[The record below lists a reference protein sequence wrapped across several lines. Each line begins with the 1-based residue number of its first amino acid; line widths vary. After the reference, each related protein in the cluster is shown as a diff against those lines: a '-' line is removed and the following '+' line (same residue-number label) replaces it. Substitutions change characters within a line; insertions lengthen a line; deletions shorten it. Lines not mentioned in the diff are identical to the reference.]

1 MSASV
6 SFPRWKYCKLQ
17 KAKQEVSNE
26 GFGMKMKLHLI
37 FFLLYEQVLSPGGS
51 KVWKRYVRPTAKRLL
66 QILEAS
72 LGKADALNVSA
83 THVFLVALMIVVL
96 IASERLA
103 KKLVEVKEELKE
115 MKSELKVHHLSIYP
129 AFCLLIQ

>member
-17 KAKQEVSNE
+17 KAKQEVSYE

-51 KVWKRYVRPTAKRLL
+51 KVWKRYVYLANG
-66 QILEAS
+66 S
-72 LGKADALNVSA
+72 L
-83 THVFLVALMIVVL
+83 
-96 IASERLA
+96 
-103 KKLVEVKEELKE
+103 
-115 MKSELKVHHLSIYP
+115 
-129 AFCLLIQ
+129 